1 MMRPTLTISA
11 RTCPALLL
19 AALATGCGVSQ
30 EAYDKAIDGAHRARI
45 EASQRG
51 AEVTA
56 LRAQVYRLAADLQD
70 RDVRLSDATTAQAGM
85 IRKLDELALLNAEL
99 SERLRKA
106 GQSVAELAGER
117 GSLSAALAETRARL
131 EELARQQA
139 AAEARAAQFRDLAAR
154 FQRMIDAGQLR
165 VAIRDGRM
173 LIELPNDV
181 LFDSAKTDIKPAG
194 RAALVEIAGVLAGMP
209 GRKLQVAGHTD
220 NVKIKGNRFASNW
233 ELSTA
238 RALAVVKLLVESGV
252 PPESLSAAGYGEFSP
267 AVANDTPENRAKN
280 RRIEIALIP
289 ALDEMVKPAPE
300 R

>member
-1 MMRPTLTISA
+1 MVHEMHGAQETGLARASVRDSRAERTMMRPTLTISA

-154 FQRMIDAGQLR
+154 FQRMIDPRASLVQR
-165 VAIRDGRM
+165 HRQSHQ
-173 LIELPNDV
+173 
-181 LFDSAKTDIKPAG
+181 SARSMPVPAG
-194 RAALVEIAGVLAGMP
+194 EAWRNAQSHHQAARPAHPE
-209 GRKLQVAGHTD
+209 VAGPSL
-220 NVKIKGNRFASNW
+220 R
-233 ELSTA
+233 LY
-238 RALAVVKLLVESGV
+238 ALWSVCLRSV
-252 PPESLSAAGYGEFSP
+252 
-267 AVANDTPENRAKN
+267 R
-280 RRIEIALIP
+280 
-289 ALDEMVKPAPE
+289 
-300 R
+300 